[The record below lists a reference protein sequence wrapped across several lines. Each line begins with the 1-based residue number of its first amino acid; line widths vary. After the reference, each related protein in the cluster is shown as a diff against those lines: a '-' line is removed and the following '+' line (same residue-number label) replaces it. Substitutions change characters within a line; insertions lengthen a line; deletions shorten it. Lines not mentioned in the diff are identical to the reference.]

1 MLEEEN
7 VKLYKWLSPFSLIY
21 GLGVRLRNKLFDWDI
36 LRSKSYDIPILSV
49 GNITV
54 GGTGKTPHI
63 EYLIRLL
70 ASSYRIAI
78 LSRGY
83 KRKTRGFVLA
93 THSSTAR
100 EIGDEPFQIKH
111 KFPEIVVAV
120 DSNRRRGIEKLMR
133 LTPEIDVI
141 LLDDAFQHRYVTPS
155 TSILLSDFN
164 RMIYEDKLL
173 PYGRLRE
180 PIGEKSRA
188 QIVIVTKCP
197 KDIKPIDFR
206 IISKRLQLY
215 PYQRLY
221 FTGLCYDELIPLF
234 PNEIHNPISITN
246 IKKDK
251 ALLISGIASP
261 QPFIQYIQN
270 FVSKTES
277 LCFPDHHSFSAKD
290 IEKIRNRA
298 LKMKNGTTL
307 PHIIVTEKDAARLIH
322 NPHLTN
328 EIKQNLYYLPLKICF
343 LQDQGT
349 AFDAQIKDVITKNRK
364 NYIPKTIKAS

>member
-1 MLEEEN
+1 M
-7 VKLYKWLSPFSLIY
+7 
-21 GLGVRLRNKLFDWDI
+21 
-36 LRSKSYDIPILSV
+36 
-49 GNITV
+49 
-54 GGTGKTPHI
+54 
-63 EYLIRLL
+63 
-70 ASSYRIAI
+70 
-78 LSRGY
+78 
-83 KRKTRGFVLA
+83 
-93 THSSTAR
+93 
-100 EIGDEPFQIKH
+100 
-111 KFPEIVVAV
+111 AV

-141 LLDDAFQHRYVTPS
+141 LLDDAFQHRYVVPS

-298 LKMKNGTTL
+298 LKMKNGNTL

-364 NYIPKTIKAS
+364 NYIPKTIKTS